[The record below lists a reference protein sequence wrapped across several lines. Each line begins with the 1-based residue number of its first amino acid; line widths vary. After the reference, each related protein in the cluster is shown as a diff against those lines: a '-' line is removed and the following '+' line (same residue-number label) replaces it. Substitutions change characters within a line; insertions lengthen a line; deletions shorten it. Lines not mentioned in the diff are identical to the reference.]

1 MLRSCSKCGRIHDI
15 NFKCNGGGRL
25 PKTNEQAL
33 RNRNK
38 WHTKSREIRE
48 KSKYICSVCQDKG
61 QISFDDNLEV
71 HHIIKLRDD
80 PSGLL
85 DDDNLICLCTYHH
98 KQADKGELSVDY
110 LRQLAQ
116 RRDTETFTLL

>member
-1 MLRSCSKCGRIHDI
+1 MLRSCSKCGRIHDTSY
-15 NFKCNGGGRL
+15 NCKSGRL
-25 PKTNEQAL
+25 PQTTEQAL

-48 KSKYICSVCQDKG
+48 RSFYLCAVCQDQG
-61 QISFDDNLEV
+61 ILRAEDNVEV